1 MPLLELEEIG
11 LRVRGSKAIASD
23 VWSCVLLRFDSRF
36 RSTPF
41 SLSSS
46 AKGEGEVA
54 RAEGE
59 AEVALERLALARAG
73 EEKDAALHGGWE
85 FSISSSA
92 KEGEEAMIVP
102 SSFASSALLRPVLS
116 SLPLLLSWAALPVPL
131 FPQAQADVALHG
143 WCDSVGIPV
152 SPSKV
157 SKLSDMRGEGAGV
170 RFAVVRRRFERPH
183 CTAQAFSSFAKSRS
197 VERRPE
203 RNPLVMP
210 AGSRMWP
217 KPA

>member
-1 MPLLELEEIG
+1 MAERVVARWSVLVLSTLENDGFPGCEEEEDG
-11 LRVRGSKAIASD
+11 
-23 VWSCVLLRFDSRF
+23 LLRF
-36 RSTPF
+36 RS
-41 SLSSS
+41 
-46 AKGEGEVA
+46 
-54 RAEGE
+54 
-59 AEVALERLALARAG
+59 
-73 EEKDAALHGGWE
+73 ALHGGWE

-92 KEGEEAMIVP
+92 KEGEEAMIVS

-116 SLPLLLSWAALPVPL
+116 SPPLLSSWAALPVPL
-131 FPQAQADVALHG
+131 FPHPQAQAQAQAQADVALHG

>member
-59 AEVALERLALARAG
+59 AEVSLGSAALARAG
-73 EEKDAALHGGWE
+73 EEKDADAGAAAA
-85 FSISSSA
+85 FSSSSSA
-92 KEGEEAMIVP
+92 AMGAEETMLV
-102 SSFASSALLRPVLS
+102 F
-116 SLPLLLSWAALPVPL
+116 
-131 FPQAQADVALHG
+131 
-143 WCDSVGIPV
+143 
-152 SPSKV
+152 SPW
-157 SKLSDMRGEGAGV
+157 
-170 RFAVVRRRFERPH
+170 
-183 CTAQAFSSFAKSRS
+183 
-197 VERRPE
+197 VERRGFFWTSSSSSSSKSKSKSKLDSVSLLE
-203 RNPLVMP
+203 
-210 AGSRMWP
+210 
-217 KPA
+217 